1 MMGKW
6 GAARFCIAAFLI
18 GVLLISNYSTR
29 TPFLAPVRG
38 NINVSPSSSISPAL
52 VRFTPSNI
60 SSLTITSPQ
69 NVSFTVT
76 VTNSTPIDGFGV
88 FLHYNEQ
95 VLRVNTI
102 DYSNNVLGSKADI
115 IEECVD
121 HTSLQQGLLCT
132 QLDEPGV
139 ISLTLS
145 LLGGAVTPSNT
156 TGVLFQVNFSV
167 FGQGFASL
175 HILRAVLA
183 NGIGGQVPLTTS
195 DAYFTNI
202 DCPTGSKILC
212 KPPIASFTYSPVPS
226 FIFRP
231 VSFNASGSRATN
243 SQASIVFL
251 TWDFGGFLAQSE
263 NSTTGANGR
272 PVPSI
277 QHVYPGTCNCSA
289 TLAVVDSYGITAY
302 ASVIVQVISVYIS
315 LLVSSVGA
323 IPQFKVYP
331 GVIVVISVTV
341 VNNSTFPENGTLVVD
356 VEGQVVGATQ
366 SYHLAA
372 FRQQTTISTSW
383 NTSGYA
389 PRVYR
394 IDAMIPPILNENRT
408 SNVGT
413 AFVQLISQPVS
424 GLLSLGLLQT
434 GGLSILI
441 LVGVVFGLSRFLRRK
456 PIVEEEDFGS
466 K

>member
-1 MMGKW
+1 
-6 GAARFCIAAFLI
+6 
-18 GVLLISNYSTR
+18 
-29 TPFLAPVRG
+29 
-38 NINVSPSSSISPAL
+38 
-52 VRFTPSNI
+52 
-60 SSLTITSPQ
+60 
-69 NVSFTVT
+69 
-76 VTNSTPIDGFGV
+76 
-88 FLHYNEQ
+88 
-95 VLRVNTI
+95 
-102 DYSNNVLGSKADI
+102 
-115 IEECVD
+115 
-121 HTSLQQGLLCT
+121 
-132 QLDEPGV
+132 
-139 ISLTLS
+139 
-145 LLGGAVTPSNT
+145 
-156 TGVLFQVNFSV
+156 
-167 FGQGFASL
+167 
-175 HILRAVLA
+175 
-183 NGIGGQVPLTTS
+183 
-195 DAYFTNI
+195 
-202 DCPTGSKILC
+202 
-212 KPPIASFTYSPVPS
+212 
-226 FIFRP
+226 
-231 VSFNASGSRATN
+231 
-243 SQASIVFL
+243 
-251 TWDFGGFLAQSE
+251 
-263 NSTTGANGR
+263 
-272 PVPSI
+272 
-277 QHVYPGTCNCSA
+277 
-289 TLAVVDSYGITAY
+289 VDSYGITAY